1 MELILVNTQEE
12 LDLIPIDFNGQIN
25 IIGSINHINTLYPK
39 AVINVYGNAQI
50 TSVYGYAK
58 ITRVYGNAKI
68 TRVYDNA
75 QISSVYDNA
84 QITRVSDNA
93 QINYVYNNAQITSV
107 SENAQIT
114 RVSENAQITRVSDN
128 AQITYVYDTAQI
140 TRVYGNAQITY
151 VYNNAQ
157 ITRVYGNAQIT
168 RVYGNA
174 QITSV
179 FGDAHITRVYDNAQI
194 THVFDNAQITRVYD
208 NAQITSVYGYA
219 SILNCSGYAT
229 IETLGQNIISYNK
242 KETNLTIK
250 ASPKT
255 TIVILEDIN
264 PTFDSYQTLYP
275 VKINNDHAILYKAVR
290 LINHRLVS
298 DYDRSFEYK
307 IGERIHHECN
317 PSIHLACAFGLHV
330 SHKMWALNFGMDWD
344 DMILIEC
351 EVPIN
356 KIIVPKDCDG
366 KVRTSELKVL
376 RIVPKEEYYL

>member
-1 MELILVNTQEE
+1 MEPILVNTQEE
-12 LDLIPIDFNGQIN
+12 LDLIPIDFNGDIN
-25 IIGSINHINTLYPK
+25 IIGSINHINTFYPK
-39 AVINVYGNAQI
+39 ANVKVYGNAQITNVYGNAQI
-50 TSVYGYAK
+50 TYVYDNAK
-58 ITRVYGNAKI
+58 ITYVYDNAKITSVYDNAQITYVYGNAQITHVFGNAQITRVSDNAKI

-75 QISSVYDNA
+75 H
-84 QITRVSDNA
+84 
-93 QINYVYNNAQITSV
+93 
-107 SENAQIT
+107 
-114 RVSENAQITRVSDN
+114 
-128 AQITYVYDTAQI
+128 I
-140 TRVYGNAQITY
+140 TRVYD
-151 VYNNAQ
+151 NAQ

-168 RVYGNA
+168 HVSDNSHITLVYDNAQITRVSGNVKISRVYGNSHIRSVYDNA

-179 FGDAHITRVYDNAQI
+179 YDNAQITHVSGNSHITRVYDNAQI
-194 THVFDNAQITRVYD
+194 TR
-208 NAQITSVYGYA
+208 VYGYA

-255 TIVILEDIN
+255 TIVLLEDIN

-290 LINHRLVS
+290 LINDRLVS

>member
-1 MELILVNTQEE
+1 MVVRNNIRTFTKNKTMELILVNTQEE

-39 AVINVYGNAQI
+39 ANVKVYGNAQI
-50 TSVYGYAK
+50 TYVSGNAQINAVSDNAK
-58 ITRVYGNAKI
+58 ITRVSGNAHITHVFGNAQITSVSDNAHITRVFDNAQI

-75 QISSVYDNA
+75 QIISVFGNAQITRVYGYA

-93 QINYVYNNAQITSV
+93 H
-107 SENAQIT
+107 IT
-114 RVSENAQITRVSDN
+114 RVFGNAK
-128 AQITYVYDTAQI
+128 ITYVYD
-140 TRVYGNAQITY
+140 NAQI
-151 VYNNAQ
+151 
-157 ITRVYGNAQIT
+157 I
-168 RVYGNA
+168 
-174 QITSV
+174 SV
-179 FGDAHITRVYDNAQI
+179 FGDAHITRVYGYAQI
-194 THVFDNAQITRVYD
+194 THVFDNAKITYVYD

-255 TIVILEDIN
+255 TIVLLEDIN

-290 LINHRLVS
+290 LINDRLVS

-307 IGERIHHECN
+307 IGETIHHECN

-330 SHKMWALNFGMDWD
+330 SHKMWALKFGMDWD
-344 DMILIEC
+344 DMALIEC